1 MPAEAE
7 TDFELEIAH
16 VLFMDVVGYSKLLIN
31 EQRDVLDELNQ
42 IVRKTEQFR
51 IAEVAGKLIRLPT
64 GDGMALAFF
73 TNPEAPVKCALE
85 ICDALQSHPHI
96 KLRMG
101 IHSGP
106 VNRVTDVNDQSNI
119 AGVGINIA
127 QRVMDCGDAGHI
139 LLSKRIAEDL
149 AQYSHWRDNLHDLG
163 EFEVKHSVKI
173 HVTNLC
179 TQSAGNPSLPTQ
191 LKQLQATKKTEA
203 GAAATRRIKRKA
215 LWLVAIAAV
224 VAAALIPFFVSH
236 QSDEVVPFNPP
247 PKSIA
252 VLPFKNLS
260 EEKDNAFFADGLQD
274 DLLTNLAK
282 IQDLIVISRTS
293 VMKYRDGTARNIKE
307 IARSLGVANILE
319 GSVRRVGNRVAVNV
333 QLIDARRDRHLW
345 ANRYDRT
352 LADSLGIEGELATK
366 IADALAATLTP
377 EEKVRVAKKPTG
389 NADAYDLY
397 LRALPYEQGPDTLLQ
412 DYKRAEQ
419 LYTQAIALDR
429 DFALAHAHL
438 ASTCAEIYHFHEPL
452 LSWAIK
458 AKNEAQ
464 LALQIQPDL
473 GEGHF
478 ALGQCIYW
486 IDGDYVT
493 ALTEFETAQKFLPN
507 DGRVGNLIAAIK
519 RRQGRWEEALAAY
532 ERIAK
537 VDPQNPNIVR
547 NLIFTNSALRRW
559 PEAARAADRLR
570 AMAPDSVV
578 AKVQR
583 GYVDFFWK
591 GTTTEL
597 KSQLA
602 KIPANVDPDGT
613 VTSCRWEAAML
624 DRDFATAEQALK
636 RSPRDAIDYLNGG
649 GTPKSFFYG
658 CIALARGD
666 DAAAKRD
673 FDAARVVF
681 ENAVREAPD
690 SAERHANL
698 GLVNAFM
705 NRKEE
710 AIRAGKRAV
719 ELKPESKDATDGAL
733 MQAYLA
739 LIYARVGEADLSIAL
754 IERLLKTPGAV
765 DSADYSITLNDLRK
779 RWEWDPI
786 RHDPR
791 FQKLIR

>member
-1 MPAEAE
+1 MPAESPAN
-7 TDFELEIAH
+7 FELEIAH
-16 VLFMDVVGYSKLLIN
+16 VLFMDVIGYSKFLIN
-31 EQRDVLDELNQ
+31 EQREILDELNQ
-42 IVRKTEQFR
+42 IVRGT
-51 IAEVAGKLIRLPT
+51 AEFQNADAAGKLIRLPA

-85 ICDALQSHPHI
+85 ICDALQNHPRI
-96 KLRMG
+96 QLRMG
-101 IHSGP
+101 VHSGP
-106 VNRVTDVNDQSNI
+106 VSRVTDVNDRTNV
-119 AGVGINIA
+119 AGAGINIA

-139 LLSKRIAEDL
+139 LLSKRVAEDL

-163 EFEVKHSVKI
+163 EIEVKHGVKI

-179 TQSAGNPSLPTQ
+179 TGSAGNFSIPTQ
-191 LKQLQATKKTEA
+191 LQRLKAEKTKETSQ
-203 GAAATRRIKRKA
+203 AATTRKRWKA
-215 LWLVAIAAV
+215 LWFFAIIAAIAV
-224 VAAALIPFFVSH
+224 ALIPLFISH
-236 QSDEVVPFNPP
+236 HGKQLTPFAPP

-260 EEKDNAFFADGLQD
+260 EEKENAFFADGLQD

-293 VMKYRDGTARNIKE
+293 VMKYRDGAARNIKE
-307 IARSLGVANILE
+307 IAQSLGVANILE

-333 QLIDARRDRHLW
+333 QLIDAKRDRHLW

-366 IADALAATLTP
+366 IAEALAATLTP
-377 EEKVRVAKKPTG
+377 EERVRVAKRPTE

-397 LRALPYEQGPDTLLQ
+397 LRALPYEQGPDTLLE

-429 DFALAHAHL
+429 YFALAHAHL
-438 ASTCAEIYHFHEPL
+438 ASTYAEIYHFHEPL

-458 AKNEAQ
+458 AKNAAQ
-464 LALQIQPDL
+464 TALQIQPDL

-486 IDGDYVT
+486 IDGDYAGAV
-493 ALTEFETAQKFLPN
+493 AEFEKAQRLLPN
-507 DGRVGNLIAAIK
+507 DGHVGNLIAAIK
-519 RRQGRWEEALAAY
+519 RRQGRWQEALDAY
-532 ERIAK
+532 ERIAR

-547 NLIFTNSALRRW
+547 NLIFTNTALRRW
-559 PEAARAADRLR
+559 AEAARAADRLR

-578 AKVQR
+578 AKIQR
-583 GYVDFFWK
+583 GYVDFCWK
-591 GTTTEL
+591 GTTAEL
-597 KSQLA
+597 KSQLTQ
-602 KIPANVDPDGT
+602 IPPGIDPDGV
-613 VTSCRWEAAML
+613 VTSCRWETAML
-624 DRDFATAEQALK
+624 DRNFAAAEQALK
-636 RSPRDAIDYLNGG
+636 NSSLDAVDYLNGG
-649 GTPKSFFYG
+649 TTPKSFLAG
-658 CIALARGD
+658 CIALAQGN
-666 DAAAKRD
+666 AATAGKN
-673 FDAARVVF
+673 FEAARVVF
-681 ENAVREAPD
+681 ENAVQEAPE

-698 GLVNAFM
+698 GLVCAFM

-710 AIRAGKRAV
+710 AIREGQRAI

-739 LIYARVGEADLSIAL
+739 LIYARVGENDLAIPL
-754 IERLLKTPGAV
+754 ITRLLQTPGAV

-779 RWEWDPI
+779 RWEWDSI

-791 FQKLIR
+791 FQNLIR